1 MGLRH
6 GLGDFTYGSG
16 SSKGDRYIG
25 DYFKGRRH
33 GQGTYLFADGRK
45 YVGRFEKGRQSGEG
59 RFYWKNGVTFEGEF
73 RNGKPWQGR
82 IIDKYCEILELKGF
96 SCHDGIVEN
105 GVFKKNPDSLK
116 TIIQKK

>member
-1 MGLRH
+1 MSFHEENARKQNH
-6 GLGDFTYGSG
+6 
-16 SSKGDRYIG
+16 
-25 DYFKGRRH
+25 
-33 GQGTYLFADGRK
+33 TYLD
-45 YVGRFEKGRQSGEG
+45 QSRRNALTPLNLGIFDDTSL
-59 RFYWKNGVTFEGEF
+59 RLLEGEF

>member
-1 MGLRH
+1 M
-6 GLGDFTYGSG
+6 
-16 SSKGDRYIG
+16 
-25 DYFKGRRH
+25 
-33 GQGTYLFADGRK
+33 
-45 YVGRFEKGRQSGEG
+45 
-59 RFYWKNGVTFEGEF
+59 TFEGEF

-105 GVFKKNPDSLK
+105 GVFKKNSDSLK